1 MRMQFSR
8 ASWLFAASMVII
20 VNAISVVE
28 VDLVFPRN
36 ETYSPAQVFPI
47 VFAIQNS
54 EKAQL
59 LNPALT
65 YWINKPDN
73 RSDEL
78 VPLSAYIYLERHN
91 VSTSDPYLTY
101 RFYSGLQPGR
111 WLLAWEL
118 EYQTCNVGAEHLS
131 DALTYNVYRS
141 SRIFTIAN
149 STSTP
154 PREVDLVAAT
164 ADDRCPADSNAVAIN
179 VTDTTM
185 QTIPSINWA
194 GRDTCVV
201 TTNSNSASP
210 IHTPNPCGVS
220 ISPEVAASISANFTA
235 QKCNEA
241 RPPAWVNC
249 PADGESA
256 AQQLIILAFS
266 GLLAICGAFAFTLA
280 QPW

>member
-1 MRMQFSR
+1 MQFSQ

-36 ETYSPAQVFPI
+36 ETYAPAQVFPI

-54 EKAQL
+54 DQAQL

-65 YWINKPDN
+65 YRILKADN
-73 RSDEL
+73 RSDNL
-78 VPLSAYIYLERHN
+78 VPLTAYVHLEREN

-101 RFYSGLQPGR
+101 RFFSGLQPGR
-111 WLLAWEL
+111 WFLAWEL
-118 EYQTCNVGAEHLS
+118 EYQTCNVGAEYLS
-131 DALTYNVYRS
+131 DALTYNSYKS
-141 SRIFTIAN
+141 TRIFTITN

-154 PREVDLVAAT
+154 NKEIDLVAAT
-164 ADDRCPADSNAVAIN
+164 ADNRCPADSNAVAIN

-185 QTIPSINWA
+185 QTIPSMNWA
-194 GRDTCVV
+194 GRDKCVV
-201 TTNSNSASP
+201 TTNSTTATP
-210 IHTPNPCGVS
+210 VHTPNPCGVS
-220 ISPEVAASISANFTA
+220 ISPEVAASIFANFTA

-256 AQQLIILAFS
+256 AQQLIILAFT
-266 GLLAICGAFAFTLA
+266 GMLAICGAFAFTLV
-280 QPW
+280 QSW